1 MQLRGYILVVN
12 PVILGSADP
21 DSHVSTDRMAVI
33 LEVLLD
39 AARDL

>member
-1 MQLRGYILVVN
+1 MVN

-21 DSHVSTDRMAVI
+21 DSHVSTDRMALI

-39 AARDL
+39 TTRDL